1 MNTEL
6 RYKLLDKNQLIISI
20 DRLTRFK
27 YTSDKYLRVFKD
39 IITSNLIQ
47 PKFSKKDLDCM
58 EYIQLKEIA
67 ENIINSSM
75 GKIQSNYS
83 INKKLEKI
91 ENAYFKLDKETQNL
105 LKNKINY
112 DAFLELIKDKK
123 DLPCNL
129 KRIQN
134 FSKYPIIKKIVITE
148 GITEEILLP
157 ELAKIYKKDFFK
169 NGVYLISAGGK
180 NQVVKI
186 FYQLVE
192 QLKLPVFIL
201 LDNDAKS
208 NFEELKPK
216 LRKKDEVYIIKSG
229 EFEDILP
236 KFLIKRALN
245 KRFKN
250 FYKFTIKEIKTE
262 GRMTKKLE
270 ELLREKGGFKKSEF
284 AGLVAKNIK
293 NKKDLSNEITEILDK
308 ILDL

>member
-129 KRIQN
+129 KRI
-134 FSKYPIIKKIVITE
+134 
-148 GITEEILLP
+148 
-157 ELAKIYKKDFFK
+157 K
-169 NGVYLISAGGK
+169 N
-180 NQVVKI
+180 
-186 FYQLVE
+186 
-192 QLKLPVFIL
+192 
-201 LDNDAKS
+201 
-208 NFEELKPK
+208 
-216 LRKKDEVYIIKSG
+216 
-229 EFEDILP
+229 
-236 KFLIKRALN
+236 
-245 KRFKN
+245 
-250 FYKFTIKEIKTE
+250 
-262 GRMTKKLE
+262 
-270 ELLREKGGFKKSEF
+270 
-284 AGLVAKNIK
+284 
-293 NKKDLSNEITEILDK
+293 
-308 ILDL
+308 